1 MGFDKVVKI
10 VFACMN
16 DYLDFNIFWALFC
29 LLMLVISLGLN
40 TSGAPGNWIML
51 GLASLYSWLMPN
63 ESPYGFGIFV
73 ILIILIL
80 AIIGEILEFITSAIS
95 TKKAGGTK
103 RGMWFSV
110 IGSIIGS
117 FAGIFVGI
125 PIPIIGS
132 LIAALLF
139 SGVGALL
146 GAYYG
151 EKVEGKNNQEAW
163 KVGVSSFTGRILG
176 SLFKIICGFI
186 ALICMS
192 IAMVV

>member
-1 MGFDKVVKI
+1 
-10 VFACMN
+10 MN
-16 DYLDFNIFWALFC
+16 DYLNINLIWALLFV
-29 LLMLVISLGLN
+29 LVLVISLGLN
-40 TSGAPGNWIML
+40 ASGAPGNWIIL
-51 GLASLYSWLMPN
+51 GVSVLYSWLMPN
-63 ESPYGFGIFV
+63 NSPYDFG
-73 ILIILIL
+73 LIVVSIVLL
-80 AIIGEILEFITSAIS
+80 LCLIGEILEFFTGAMS

-110 IGSIIGS
+110 VGSVFGS
-117 FAGIFVGI
+117 LAGIFVGI

-151 EKVEGKNNQEAW
+151 EKVEGKSSHDAW
-163 KVGVSSFTGRILG
+163 KVGISSFTGRILG

-186 ALICMS
+186 ALICIS
-192 IAMVV
+192 IAMVF

>member
-1 MGFDKVVKI
+1 MHEYLSHNLIWAVICLFFLI
-10 VFACMN
+10 V
-16 DYLDFNIFWALFC
+16 
-29 LLMLVISLGLN
+29 SLGLN
-40 TSGAPGNWIML
+40 ASGAPGNWIML
-51 GLASLYSWLMPN
+51 GVAGLYSWLMPN
-63 ESPYGFGIFV
+63 RSPYDFGLIV
-73 ILIILIL
+73 IGLVLLL
-80 AIIGEILEFITSAIS
+80 AIIGEILEFFTGAII

-103 RGMWFSV
+103 RGMWFSI

-117 FAGIFVGI
+117 LAGIFLGI

-139 SGVGALL
+139 SGAGALL

-151 EKVEGKNNQEAW
+151 EKVEGKSSKEAW

-186 ALICMS
+186 ALICIS
-192 IAMVV
+192 VAMVI

>member
-1 MGFDKVVKI
+1 ME
-10 VFACMN
+10 
-16 DYLDFNIFWALFC
+16 DYINFNLFWALFC
-29 LLMLVISLGLN
+29 LLILVISLGLN
-40 TSGAPGNWIML
+40 ASGAPGNWIML
-51 GLASLYSWLMPN
+51 GFASFYSWLMPN
-63 ESPYGFGIFV
+63 ESPYDFGLIV
-73 ILIILIL
+73 IAMVLLL
-80 AIIGEILEFITSAIS
+80 ATIGEVLEFFTGAIS

-117 FAGIFVGI
+117 VAGIFVGI
-125 PIPIIGS
+125 PIPVVGS

-151 EKVEGKNNQEAW
+151 EKVEGKNSKDAW

-186 ALICMS
+186 ALICIS
-192 IAMVV
+192 VAMVI

>member
-1 MGFDKVVKI
+1 MVE
-10 VFACMN
+10 
-16 DYLDFNIFWALFC
+16 DYFNVNLFWALLC
-29 LLMLVISLGLN
+29 ISILVISLILN
-40 TSGAPGNWIML
+40 ASGAPGNWIML
-51 GLASLYSWLMPN
+51 IVASFYAYLMPN
-63 ESPYGFGIFV
+63 ESPYDFGVVI
-73 ILIILIL
+73 ILIVLIL
-80 AIIGEILEFITSAIS
+80 AIIGEILEFFTGVLS

-103 RGMWFSV
+103 RGMWFSL
-110 IGSIIGS
+110 IGSIMGS
-117 FAGIFVGI
+117 IAGIFFGI

-151 EKVEGKNNQEAW
+151 EKVEGKNSKDAW

>member
-1 MGFDKVVKI
+1 
-10 VFACMN
+10 MN
-16 DYLDFNIFWALFC
+16 EYINFYLIWALFF
-29 LLMLVISLGLN
+29 LLLLIVSLFLN
-40 TSGAPGNWIML
+40 SSGAPGNWIML
-51 GLASLYSWLMPN
+51 GVASFYAYLMPSS
-63 ESPYGFGIFV
+63 SPYDLGLIVIGIV
-73 ILIILIL
+73 LLL
-80 AIIGEILEFITSAIS
+80 SIIGEILEFFTGAIS

-132 LIAALLF
+132 LIAALVF

-151 EKVEGKNNQEAW
+151 EKVEGKDSKEAW
-163 KVGVSSFTGRILG
+163 KVGAFSFTGRILG
-176 SLFKIICGFI
+176 SLFKVICGFI

-192 IAMVV
+192 IAMVF

>member
-1 MGFDKVVKI
+1 MQE
-10 VFACMN
+10 
-16 DYLDFNIFWALFC
+16 YFNINLIWALLC
-29 LLMLVISLGLN
+29 VLVLVISLGLN
-40 TSGAPGNWIML
+40 ASGAPGNWIML
-51 GLASLYSWLMPN
+51 GVSVFYSWLMPDS
-63 ESPYGFGIFV
+63 SPYDFGLIVV
-73 ILIILIL
+73 IIVLLL
-80 AIIGEILEFITSAIS
+80 CLIGEILEFFTGAIG

-117 FAGIFVGI
+117 LAGIFVGI

-139 SGVGALL
+139 SGIGALL

-151 EKVEGKNNQEAW
+151 EKVEGKNSKEAW
-163 KVGVSSFTGRILG
+163 EVGVASFTGRILG
-176 SLFKIICGFI
+176 SFFKIICGFI

>member
-1 MGFDKVVKI
+1 
-10 VFACMN
+10 MN
-16 DYLDFNIFWALFC
+16 DYLNINIFWALLC
-29 LLMLVISLGLN
+29 LFILVVSLGLN
-40 TSGAPGNWIML
+40 ASGAPGNWIML
-51 GLASLYSWLMPN
+51 LVAGCYSWVMPS
-63 ESPYGFGIFV
+63 ESPYDFGIFI
-73 ILIILIL
+73 ILIVLIL
-80 AIIGEILEFITSAIS
+80 AIIGEILEFFTGAIS

-117 FAGIFVGI
+117 LAGIFVGI

-139 SGVGALL
+139 SGIGALL

-151 EKVEGKNNQEAW
+151 EKVEGKNSKEAW

-176 SLFKIICGFI
+176 SFFKIICGFI

>member
-1 MGFDKVVKI
+1 
-10 VFACMN
+10 MN
-16 DYLDFNIFWALFC
+16 
-29 LLMLVISLGLN
+29 LN
-40 TSGAPGNWIML
+40 ASGAPGNWIML
-51 GLASLYSWLMPN
+51 GVSVFYSWLMPN
-63 ESPYGFGIFV
+63 DSSIYDFG
-73 ILIILIL
+73 LIVVTIVLL
-80 AIIGEILEFITSAIS
+80 LCLIGEILEFFTGAIS

-117 FAGIFVGI
+117 LAGIFVGI

-151 EKVEGKNNQEAW
+151 EKVEGKNSKEAW
-163 KVGVSSFTGRILG
+163 KVGISSFTGRILG

-186 ALICMS
+186 ALICIS
-192 IAMVV
+192 IAMVF

>member
-1 MGFDKVVKI
+1 
-10 VFACMN
+10 MN
-16 DYLDFNIFWALFC
+16 EYLSLNLLWALMC
-29 LLMLVISLGLN
+29 LSILVISLGLN
-40 TSGAPGNWIML
+40 ASGAPGNWIML
-51 GLASLYSWLMPN
+51 GLASFYSWLMPN
-63 ESPYGFGIFV
+63 ESPYDFGIF
-73 ILIILIL
+73 IILIVL
-80 AIIGEILEFITSAIS
+80 IFAIIGEILEFFTGAIS

-103 RGMWFSV
+103 RGVWFSV

-117 FAGIFVGI
+117 LLGIFVGI

-151 EKVEGKNNQEAW
+151 EKVEGKNSKEAW
-163 KVGVSSFTGRILG
+163 KVGISSFTGRILG

-186 ALICMS
+186 ALICIS
-192 IAMVV
+192 VAMVI

>member
-1 MGFDKVVKI
+1 MTE
-10 VFACMN
+10 
-16 DYLDFNIFWALFC
+16 YLNINLIWALLF
-29 LLMLVISLGLN
+29 LLLLIISLGLN
-40 TSGAPGNWIML
+40 ASGAPGNWIML
-51 GLASLYSWLMPN
+51 VFAIFYSWLMPN
-63 ESPYGFGIFV
+63 ESPYGFGI
-73 ILIILIL
+73 LIILIVL
-80 AIIGEILEFITSAIS
+80 IFAIIGEILEFFTGAIS

-139 SGVGALL
+139 SGAGALL

-151 EKVEGKNNQEAW
+151 EKVEGKNSKEAW
-163 KVGVSSFTGRILG
+163 KVGISSFTGRILG

-186 ALICMS
+186 ALICIS
-192 IAMVV
+192 IAMIF

>member
-1 MGFDKVVKI
+1 MDQ
-10 VFACMN
+10 
-16 DYLDFNIFWALFC
+16 YLTINLFWALLC
-29 LLMLVISLGLN
+29 ILALVISLGLN
-40 TSGAPGNWIML
+40 ASGAPGNWIML
-51 GLASLYSWLMPN
+51 IVASFYSWFMPN
-63 ESPYGFGIFV
+63 ESPYDFGIF
-73 ILIILIL
+73 IILIVLIL
-80 AIIGEILEFITSAIS
+80 ALIGELLEFFTGVIS

-117 FAGIFVGI
+117 IAGIFVGI

-139 SGVGALL
+139 SGLGALF

-151 EKVEGKNNQEAW
+151 EKVEGKNSQDAW
-163 KVGVSSFTGRILG
+163 KVGISSFTGRILG

-186 ALICMS
+186 ALICIS
-192 IAMVV
+192 VAMVV

>member
-1 MGFDKVVKI
+1 MEE
-10 VFACMN
+10 
-16 DYLDFNIFWALFC
+16 YLNINLIWALLC
-29 LLMLVISLGLN
+29 LLALIISLGLN
-40 TSGAPGNWIML
+40 ASGAPGNWIML
-51 GLASLYSWLMPN
+51 GVACFYSWLMPKS
-63 ESPYGFGIFV
+63 SPYDFGFFV
-73 ILIILIL
+73 IGLVFIF
-80 AIIGEILEFITSAIS
+80 AIIGEIIEFFTGAIT
-95 TKKAGGTK
+95 TKKAGGST

-110 IGSIIGS
+110 IGSVIGS
-117 FAGIFVGI
+117 VAGIFVGI

-139 SGVGALL
+139 SGIGALL

-151 EKVEGKNNQEAW
+151 EKVEGKNSKEAW

-186 ALICMS
+186 ALIFMT

>member
-1 MGFDKVVKI
+1 MQ
-10 VFACMN
+10 
-16 DYLDFNIFWALFC
+16 DYLTFNLFWAL
-29 LLMLVISLGLN
+29 LLILVLVISLVLN
-40 TSGAPGNWIML
+40 ASGAPGNWIML
-51 GLASLYSWLMPN
+51 GFSSIYSWLMPN
-63 ESPYGFGIFV
+63 ESPYDFGIFIV
-73 ILIILIL
+73 LIVLIF
-80 AIIGEILEFITSAIS
+80 AIIGEILEFFTSAIS

-103 RGMWFSV
+103 RGIWFSV

-117 FAGIFVGI
+117 LAGIFVGI

-132 LIAALLF
+132 LLAALLF
-139 SGVGALL
+139 SGAGALL

-151 EKVEGKNNQEAW
+151 EKVEGKNSKDAW

>member
-1 MGFDKVVKI
+1 
-10 VFACMN
+10 MN
-16 DYLDFNIFWALFC
+16 EYLNINLIWALLC
-29 LLMLVISLGLN
+29 VLVLVISLGLN
-40 TSGAPGNWIML
+40 ASGAPGNWIML
-51 GLASLYSWLMPN
+51 GVSVFYSWLMPN
-63 ESPYGFGIFV
+63 ESPYDFGIFV
-73 ILIILIL
+73 ILIVLIF
-80 AIIGEILEFITSAIS
+80 AIIGEILEFFTGAIS

-151 EKVEGKNNQEAW
+151 ENIEGKNSQEAW
-163 KVGVSSFTGRILG
+163 KVGISSFTGRILG

-186 ALICMS
+186 ALICIS
-192 IAMVV
+192 VAMVV

>member
-1 MGFDKVVKI
+1 MHE
-10 VFACMN
+10 
-16 DYLDFNIFWALFC
+16 YLNLNLLWALLFV
-29 LLMLVISLGLN
+29 LALVISLGLN
-40 TSGAPGNWIML
+40 ASGAPGNWIML
-51 GLASLYSWLMPN
+51 GIASVYAYLMPSS
-63 ESPYGFGIFV
+63 SPYDFGV
-73 ILIILIL
+73 IVIGIVLLL
-80 AIIGEILEFITSAIS
+80 SIIGEVLEFFTGAIS

-103 RGMWFSV
+103 RGIWFSL

-151 EKVEGKNNQEAW
+151 EKVEGKNSKEAW
-163 KVGVSSFTGRILG
+163 KVGVSSFTGRIIG
-176 SLFKIICGFI
+176 SLFKILCGLI
-186 ALICMS
+186 ALICTS
-192 IAMVV
+192 IAMVI

>member
-1 MGFDKVVKI
+1 MDGYI
-10 VFACMN
+10 N
-16 DYLDFNIFWALFC
+16 FNFFWALLC
-29 LLMLVISLGLN
+29 LLVLVISLGLN
-40 TSGAPGNWIML
+40 ASGAPGNWIML
-51 GLASLYSWLMPN
+51 GVSGFYSWLMPN
-63 ESPYGFGIFV
+63 ESPYDFGIFV
-73 ILIILIL
+73 ILIVLIF
-80 AIIGEILEFITSAIS
+80 AIIGEILEFFTGAIS

-139 SGVGALL
+139 SGAGALL

-151 EKVEGKNNQEAW
+151 EKVEGKNSQQAW
-163 KVGVSSFTGRILG
+163 KVGISSFTGRILG

-186 ALICMS
+186 ALICIS
-192 IAMVV
+192 VAMVV

>member
-1 MGFDKVVKI
+1 
-10 VFACMN
+10 MN
-16 DYLDFNIFWALFC
+16 DYLSVNLFWALLC
-29 LLMLVISLGLN
+29 ILVLVISLGLN
-40 TSGAPGNWIML
+40 ASGAPGNWIML
-51 GLASLYSWLMPN
+51 VFASFYSWLMPN
-63 ESPYGFGIFV
+63 ESPYDFGIF
-73 ILIILIL
+73 IILIVL
-80 AIIGEILEFITSAIS
+80 IFAIIGEVLEFFTGAIS

-117 FAGIFVGI
+117 LAGIFVGI

-139 SGVGALL
+139 SGAGALL

-151 EKVEGKNNQEAW
+151 EKVEGKNSKDAW
-163 KVGVSSFTGRILG
+163 KVGISSFTGRILG

-186 ALICMS
+186 ALSCIS
-192 IAMVV
+192 IAMIF

>member
-1 MGFDKVVKI
+1 MQE
-10 VFACMN
+10 
-16 DYLDFNIFWALFC
+16 YLSFNLFWALLFI
-29 LLMLVISLGLN
+29 LVLVISLGLN
-40 TSGAPGNWIML
+40 ASGAPGNWIML
-51 GLASLYSWLMPN
+51 GFASFYSWLMPS
-63 ESPYGFGIFV
+63 ESPYDFGLIV
-73 ILIILIL
+73 IVMVLLL
-80 AIIGEILEFITSAIS
+80 ATIGEVLEFFTGAIS

-117 FAGIFVGI
+117 LAGIFVGI

-139 SGVGALL
+139 SGGGALL

-151 EKVEGKNNQEAW
+151 EKVEGKNAKEAW
-163 KVGVSSFTGRILG
+163 KVGISSFTGSILG

-186 ALICMS
+186 ALICIS
-192 IAMVV
+192 VAMVV

>member
-1 MGFDKVVKI
+1 MDQ
-10 VFACMN
+10 
-16 DYLDFNIFWALFC
+16 YLNINLFWALLC
-29 LLMLVISLGLN
+29 ILALVVSLGLN
-40 TSGAPGNWIML
+40 ASGAPGNWIML
-51 GLASLYSWLMPN
+51 IVASFYACLMPN
-63 ESPYGFGIFV
+63 ESPYDFGLVVLGLVLV
-73 ILIILIL
+73 I
-80 AIIGEILEFITSAIS
+80 AIIGEILEFFTGAIS

-117 FAGIFVGI
+117 IAGIFVGI

-132 LIAALLF
+132 LVAALLF

-151 EKVEGKNNQEAW
+151 EKVEGKSSHDAW
-163 KVGVSSFTGRILG
+163 KVGISSFAGRILG
-176 SLFKIICGFI
+176 SLFKIICGLI

>member
-1 MGFDKVVKI
+1 ME
-10 VFACMN
+10 
-16 DYLDFNIFWALFC
+16 DYINFNLFWALFC
-29 LLMLVISLGLN
+29 LLILVISLGLN
-40 TSGAPGNWIML
+40 ASGAPGNWIML
-51 GLASLYSWLMPN
+51 GIASFYSWLMPN
-63 ESPYGFGIFV
+63 ESPYDFGLIV
-73 ILIILIL
+73 IVMVLLL
-80 AIIGEILEFITSAIS
+80 ATIGEVLEFFTGAIS
-95 TKKAGGTK
+95 TKKAGGTR

-117 FAGIFVGI
+117 VAGIFVGI
-125 PIPIIGS
+125 PIPVVGS

-151 EKVEGKNNQEAW
+151 EKVEGKSSKDAW

-186 ALICMS
+186 ALICIS
-192 IAMVV
+192 VAMVI

>member
-1 MGFDKVVKI
+1 MQE
-10 VFACMN
+10 
-16 DYLDFNIFWALFC
+16 YLNLNLFWALLCILVF
-29 LLMLVISLGLN
+29 VISLGLN
-40 TSGAPGNWIML
+40 ASGAPGNWIML
-51 GLASLYSWLMPN
+51 GFASFYSWFMPN
-63 ESPYGFGIFV
+63 ESPYDFGIFV
-73 ILIILIL
+73 VLIVLIF
-80 AIIGEILEFITSAIS
+80 AIIGEILEFFTGAIS

-110 IGSIIGS
+110 IGAIIGS
-117 FAGIFVGI
+117 LAGIFVGI

-139 SGVGALL
+139 SGAGALL

-151 EKVEGKNNQEAW
+151 EKVEGKNSKEAW

-176 SLFKIICGFI
+176 SFFKIICGFI

>member
-1 MGFDKVVKI
+1 MHE
-10 VFACMN
+10 
-16 DYLDFNIFWALFC
+16 YLNFNIFWASLCILF
-29 LLMLVISLGLN
+29 LVISLGLN
-40 TSGAPGNWIML
+40 ASGAPGNWIML
-51 GLASLYSWLMPN
+51 GVASFYSWLMPN
-63 ESPYGFGIFV
+63 ESPYDFNIFI
-73 ILIILIL
+73 ILIVLIL
-80 AIIGEILEFITSAIS
+80 AIIGELLEFFTGAIS

-117 FAGIFVGI
+117 LAGIFIGI

-139 SGVGALL
+139 SGAGALL

-151 EKVEGKNNQEAW
+151 EKVEGKNSQEAW
-163 KVGVSSFTGRILG
+163 KVGISSFTGRILG
-176 SLFKIICGFI
+176 SIFKLVCGFI
-186 ALICMS
+186 ALICIS

>member
-1 MGFDKVVKI
+1 
-10 VFACMN
+10 MN
-16 DYLDFNIFWALFC
+16 EYLNINLIWALLC
-29 LLMLVISLGLN
+29 VLVLVISLGLN
-40 TSGAPGNWIML
+40 ASGAPGNWIML
-51 GLASLYSWLMPN
+51 GASVFYSWLMPN
-63 ESPYGFGIFV
+63 ESPYDFGIFV
-73 ILIILIL
+73 ILIVLIF
-80 AIIGEILEFITSAIS
+80 AIIGEILEFFTGAMS

-110 IGSIIGS
+110 VGSVFGSIG
-117 FAGIFVGI
+117 GIFIGI

-151 EKVEGKNNQEAW
+151 ERVEGKNSKEAW

-186 ALICMS
+186 ALIT
-192 IAMVV
+192 IAVAMVI